1 MSDDWRDDPRFSGKG
16 KKNSKKTEARNQWN
30 ELGWMDQNDFGTFD
44 NFYKSLNG
52 NKSIKRL
59 APKVKLSNIKVT
71 KKEKTT
77 RDQSWRKDLGLDYV
91 DGNEESKK
99 PNVQHVIEDSDYQLN
114 WGSTNP
120 FENPIYWIL
129 TVTGSAFAWSVEGYE
144 LGGILGA
151 VIYIFAGSLGM
162 AIMFYIAACIIKFAT
177 ESSEPGGLFDKWEKE
192 SKEAKKVE
200 KEKKEKEREQSKN
213 SASSAKSTNETS
225 GSGGSGTAFFIDNK
239 GHVITNNHVV
249 KGFEN
254 RAKIFYDNEDVKLK
268 FIACDEQLDL
278 ALLKANVQNEEYI
291 EIADKVVRKMQNIVA
306 AGYPLGKHLS
316 DDLKFT
322 SGIVSSLKGPGNN
335 SAIMQIDAALNPGNS
350 GGPIVD
356 KENGHLAAV
365 AVSGLRKDMTE
376 GINYGIKAS
385 RVKEFLESN
394 RITIKSKKDS
404 SEKLDVSEKLE
415 NATVYISCE

>member
-1 MSDDWRDDPRFSGKG
+1 MIKNLNILITGGAGYKGSSLVPTLLPNHKVDVLDHHISPECTLIPFTRNKNFNFIKKDIRDIKKKDISKYDLIIHLAGLSGYPACEANPGIAEAVNVGSTKNLCNLMSKDQKLIYASTTYIYEI
-16 KKNSKKTEARNQWN
+16 SKK
-30 ELGWMDQNDFGTFD
+30 
-44 NFYKSLNG
+44 K
-52 NKSIKRL
+52 I
-59 APKVKLSNIKVT
+59 
-71 KKEKTT
+71 
-77 RDQSWRKDLGLDYV
+77 
-91 DGNEESKK
+91 NEESPVSPKTLY
-99 PNVQHVIEDSDYQLN
+99 E
-114 WGSTNP
+114 
-120 FENPIYWIL
+120 EN
-129 TVTGSAFAWSVEGYE
+129 
-144 LGGILGA
+144 
-151 VIYIFAGSLGM
+151 
-162 AIMFYIAACIIKFAT
+162 
-177 ESSEPGGLFDKWEKE
+177 
-192 SKEAKKVE
+192 KEAKKVE

-394 RITIKSKKDS
+394 RIIIKSKKNS
-404 SEKLDVSEKLE
+404 SEKLDVSERLE

>member
-1 MSDDWRDDPRFSGKG
+1 MSKEELVYNPKTGSFDKVTA
-16 KKNSKKTEARNQWN
+16 KNSKKKSNEYNPKTGSFEREPQKKLKSKKKVLKEKSQPESSYRKTSYGTYKNNDTSTNLKHAGVTNNSKLPDDLFPQIIGLILVSGVIAAIIMAIFGDANLIFSKQYFITAGVMSVLMGIGVILHDPKEEARKKRI
-30 ELGWMDQNDFGTFD
+30 EEQNKAAREKD
-44 NFYKSLNG
+44 NAK
-52 NKSIKRL
+52 
-59 APKVKLSNIKVT
+59 T
-71 KKEKTT
+71 KQENTT
-77 RDQSWRKDLGLDYV
+77 
-91 DGNEESKK
+91 
-99 PNVQHVIEDSDYQLN
+99 
-114 WGSTNP
+114 
-120 FENPIYWIL
+120 
-129 TVTGSAFAWSVEGYE
+129 
-144 LGGILGA
+144 
-151 VIYIFAGSLGM
+151 
-162 AIMFYIAACIIKFAT
+162 
-177 ESSEPGGLFDKWEKE
+177 
-192 SKEAKKVE
+192 
-200 KEKKEKEREQSKN
+200 
-213 SASSAKSTNETS
+213 KSTDVSS

-278 ALLKANVQNEEYI
+278 ALLKANVQNEDYI
-291 EIADKVVRKMQNIVA
+291 DIADKVVKKMQNIVA

-356 KENGHLAAV
+356 KENGHLAGVAV
-365 AVSGLRKDMTE
+365 AGLRKDVTE

-385 RVKEFLESN
+385 RVKEFLQSN
-394 RITIKSKKDS
+394 RITLKSKNDL
-404 SEKLDVSEKLE
+404 SEKIDVGERLE

>member
-1 MSDDWRDDPRFSGKG
+1 MVIFS
-16 KKNSKKTEARNQWN
+16 A
-30 ELGWMDQNDFGTFD
+30 
-44 NFYKSLNG
+44 
-52 NKSIKRL
+52 I
-59 APKVKLSNIKVT
+59 AAAI
-71 KKEKTT
+71 
-77 RDQSWRKDLGLDYV
+77 
-91 DGNEESKK
+91 
-99 PNVQHVIEDSDYQLN
+99 
-114 WGSTNP
+114 
-120 FENPIYWIL
+120 
-129 TVTGSAFAWSVEGYE
+129 
-144 LGGILGA
+144 
-151 VIYIFAGSLGM
+151 IFALSGDADNIFSTEYFVVVG
-162 AIMFYIAACIIKFAT
+162 IMSALLCVGAALHNPLNRI
-177 ESSEPGGLFDKWEKE
+177 EE
-192 SKEAKKVE
+192 EAKKRTEENKKAVRE
-200 KEKKEKEREQSKN
+200 KDRQEN
-213 SASSAKSTNETS
+213 NTKSNDIPS
-225 GSGGSGTAFFIDNK
+225 NSGGSGTAFFVDNK

-291 EIADKVVRKMQNIVA
+291 EIADKVVKKMQNIVA

-356 KENGHLAAV
+356 KEKGHLAGV
-365 AVSGLRKDMTE
+365 AVSGLRKDITE

-394 RITIKSKKDS
+394 RIVLKSRTDKSD
-404 SEKLDVSEKLE
+404 KLDVSERLE
-415 NATVYISCE
+415 DATVYISCN

>member
-1 MSDDWRDDPRFSGKG
+1 MSKKELVYNPKTGSFDKVTA
-16 KKNSKKTEARNQWN
+16 KNSKKKSN
-30 ELGWMDQNDFGTFD
+30 EYNPKTGSFEREPQKKL
-44 NFYKSLNG
+44 KS
-52 NKSIKRL
+52 K
-59 APKVKLSNIKVT
+59 
-71 KKEKTT
+71 KKEK
-77 RDQSWRKDLGLDYV
+77 V
-91 DGNEESKK
+91 DRSKK
-99 PNVQHVIEDSDYQLN
+99 SQEVTKVLNSNYKPYVENKSSSNLKELPNTIIGLLIFYSIGTSIVFSFMGDDLFSGHHIFVI
-114 WGSTNP
+114 
-120 FENPIYWIL
+120 
-129 TVTGSAFAWSVEGYE
+129 V
-144 LGGILGA
+144 
-151 VIYIFAGSLGM
+151 
-162 AIMFYIAACIIKFAT
+162 FAT
-177 ESSEPGGLFDKWEKE
+177 IISAIVAHNTDY
-192 SKEAKKVE
+192 AKIDREEREE
-200 KEKKEKEREQSKN
+200 KEKKRIKKAEEEKNKERVRQEN
-213 SASSAKSTNETS
+213 TTKSTDVSS

-278 ALLKANVQNEEYI
+278 ALLKANVQNEDYI
-291 EIADKVVRKMQNIVA
+291 DIADKVVKKMQNIVA

-356 KENGHLAAV
+356 KENGHLAGVAV
-365 AVSGLRKDMTE
+365 AGLRKDVTE

-385 RVKEFLESN
+385 RVKEFLQSN
-394 RITIKSKKDS
+394 RITLKSKNDL
-404 SEKLDVSEKLE
+404 SEKIDVGERLE